1 MIKLINILFL
11 LTLSFGL
18 LNFAL
23 CSSAYDKPVLTR
35 QTNSPNSQ
43 AQLRKMIKKCNQHR
57 ATSVGYE
64 ALERAWAEYLEGK
77 ESALMELITEEGFDP
92 NVSVGV
98 NTLLQAAILRNDADL
113 VSLIV
118 SLPGID
124 LKYAGISGIEPI
136 EMATDKP
143 EIQEILLDAFERIS
157 TLRR

>member
-11 LTLSFGL
+11 LTLSFGF

-23 CSSAYDKPVLTR
+23 CSSVCDKPVLKR

-43 AQLRKMIKKCNQHR
+43 AQLRKIAKKCIRNQQ
-57 ATSVGYE
+57 YE
-64 ALERAWAEYLEGK
+64 ALERAWDEYLEGK
-77 ESALMELITEEGFDP
+77 ESALMELITEKGFNP
-92 NVSVGV
+92 NVSIGV

-118 SLPGID
+118 NLPGID

-136 EMATDKP
+136 AMAADNP
-143 EIQEILLDAFERIS
+143 ELQEILLDAFERIS
-157 TLRR
+157 TLRE